1 MTSKIIRR
9 LNKKIERRRF
19 LRHSMCFPLS
29 FRVARGREG
38 KITKEEISLTNDVSW
53 GGLLFSAK
61 HRVEKG
67 TPIVITMPVQ
77 DKIFKVKA
85 KVARCVINS
94 DAKLYDIGVYFQRFS
109 EAFKVKLIE
118 QMYLISE
125 YRELRSVELDR
136 MLSMQEAS
144 EEWIKRYSARFQ
156 RIYW

>member
-1 MTSKIIRR
+1 MRR
-9 LNKKIERRRF
+9 INKKVERRRF

-29 FRVARGREG
+29 FRIGREG
-38 KITKEEISLTNDVSW
+38 EGKIIKEEASLTKDVSW

-61 HRVEKG
+61 RRVEKG
-67 TPIVITMPVQ
+67 ALIIITMPVQ

-85 KVARCVINS
+85 KVARCVINP

-125 YRELRSVELDR
+125 YRELRSVELGR
-136 MLSMQEAS
+136 ALSMQEAS
-144 EEWIKRYSARFQ
+144 QEWIKRYSERFR